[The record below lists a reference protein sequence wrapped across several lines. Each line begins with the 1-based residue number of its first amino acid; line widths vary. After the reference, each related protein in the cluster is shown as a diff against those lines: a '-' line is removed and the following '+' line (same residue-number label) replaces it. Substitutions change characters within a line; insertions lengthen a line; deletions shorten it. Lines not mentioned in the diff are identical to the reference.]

1 MKVEEL
7 AILAM
12 ETTSDIEW
20 KTVNFD
26 RYEAHRMMAEQVI
39 EQIGKLDNDQVGV
52 VLAASMTKLLVENF
66 VLKLRLKELT

>member
-1 MKVEEL
+1 MKIEEL

-12 ETTSDIEW
+12 ETSSDIDW
-20 KTVNFD
+20 SVVKFD

-39 EQIGKLDNDQVGV
+39 GQLDKLENEQIVV

-66 VLKLRLKELT
+66 VLKLKLKEIS